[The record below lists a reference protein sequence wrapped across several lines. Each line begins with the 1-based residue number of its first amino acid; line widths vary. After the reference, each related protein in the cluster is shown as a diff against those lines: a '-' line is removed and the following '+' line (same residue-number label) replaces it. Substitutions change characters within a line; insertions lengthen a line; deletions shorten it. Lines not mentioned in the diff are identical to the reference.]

1 MSTVEAGY
9 SGPSLLV
16 LPLDVLIVVQSF
28 MKPLDIMVLQS
39 VRLKDL
45 QTCKALRDPTLRR
58 TVWRDALRRVI
69 EENDVFAPTF
79 PSLQTMSISQLSYAA
94 LRPQVFLR
102 RVRRCASSCPEG
114 MIGYLEP
121 LRRHEVQLHLHERD
135 EDHRMFEYNP
145 SFLIPGGRY
154 LVVTLAYYGCLYD
167 VREVRPTYDPILA
180 IPAEEVNILPGPHP
194 RKWGVCFCTPRG
206 DDLFLFIT
214 ANMETETE
222 TIPWVSAVVVARF
235 DAQQQCYPRPLSLHS
250 VEGEKVSFTM
260 STSSVAELVGVWDFA
275 RNGLAAWT
283 CFGVLKCII
292 AENNLIVVTRESG
305 ILVYEIPPLEPFT
318 TNELCDLMLAPIYI
332 VPPPEFTH
340 LHTVAINQSSKNGRY
355 FELRFGENF
364 DMADEIVR
372 YRVVPP
378 PPDSPNDPVALV
390 IESIRDLSRQG
401 PGRRSACRH
410 TLCECDD
417 SIIDVQYEEHC
428 EDRASRDRTRAAI
441 HVEPW
446 NGEGEQET
454 MLVDLVDRSDPLWT
468 RESNCDLGPE
478 VCTFCPI
485 SGRLVQM
492 AKMYGVVVIF
502 DYIPLPPI
510 QEYEVVLQKSPAP
523 SPVLRIVEGE
533 NTLAMALSRLPS
545 ELLAHVQSFLT
556 PFDIF
561 SLHLNVIF
569 EPTFDQAHMSIKE
582 LRFAALRPQLFLNS
596 VKSESSDG
604 PDYGWPVSTREIVLE
619 TAWNYTQWED
629 PIIGLHLIQGGR
641 YLLMDTHLSLCIYD
655 MEDPLN
661 DVERLEPIFSLDK
674 HGNRADDDLR
684 PTNLPASL
692 LAYKIRG
699 FPDEVTGEK
708 MAQRSL
714 IRIEELNPRS
724 FCAND
729 RRLAFVG
736 HKSDIISV
744 WDYKH
749 NQVAL
754 LKVVDR
760 YGSDASNGVSAFG
773 FFTYAIPP
781 FAPVTTPPSPLQH
794 EAVHTIERGWIG
806 SGLLYST
813 NQAGATFTGGK
824 PASPSDP
831 TSFLVPSLASE
842 RLNLYPDSGYD
853 MQCCD
858 AGTPRACV
866 GSVFVLGHRTGWID
880 PDIDA
885 QLGRRE
891 TYFERL
897 GIPYEE
903 WDEEDY
909 TEEMD
914 EAIGREN
921 DQAGVFIHVEHRDS
935 PRDEFGQHPTSVV
948 ELLDR
953 SASAWGQRELRF
965 VELCPASGR
974 LCAIV
979 EEGDE
984 PPRLLVFDYLP
995 ASM

>member
-1 MSTVEAGY
+1 
-9 SGPSLLV
+9 SLLV

-39 VRLKDL
+39 
-45 QTCKALRDPTLRR
+45 TCKALRDPTLRR

-79 PSLQTMSISQLSYAA
+79 PSFQTMSTSELSYAA
-94 LRPQVFLR
+94 LRPQLFLR
-102 RVRRCASSCPEG
+102 RVRHRASSCPEG
-114 MIGYLEP
+114 MIGYLKP

-154 LVVTLAYYGCLYD
+154 LVVTLAYYGYLYD
-167 VREVRPTYDPILA
+167 LLREVRPTYDPILA

-214 ANMETETE
+214 ANMETECVDCRTCPFQGLPGTPRGE
-222 TIPWVSAVVVARF
+222 VVARF

-283 CFGVLKCII
+283 CFGVLKVCAYYLQCII

-340 LHTVAINQSSKNGRY
+340 LLTVAINQSSKNGRY

-378 PPDSPNDPVALV
+378 PPERPNDSVALV
-390 IESIRDLSRQG
+390 IESIRDLCRQG

-428 EDRASRDRTRAAI
+428 EDRASRDRTRATI

-454 MLVDLVDRSDPLWT
+454 MLHT
-468 RESNCDLGPE
+468 C
-478 VCTFCPI
+478 
-485 SGRLVQM
+485 
-492 AKMYGVVVIF
+492 
-502 DYIPLPPI
+502 
-510 QEYEVVLQKSPAP
+510 
-523 SPVLRIVEGE
+523 
-533 NTLAMALSRLPS
+533 LS
-545 ELLAHVQSFLT
+545 
-556 PFDIF
+556 
-561 SLHLNVIF
+561 
-569 EPTFDQAHMSIKE
+569 K
-582 LRFAALRPQLFLNS
+582 
-596 VKSESSDG
+596 K
-604 PDYGWPVSTREIVLE
+604 
-619 TAWNYTQWED
+619 WN
-629 PIIGLHLIQGGR
+629 
-641 YLLMDTHLSLCIYD
+641 
-655 MEDPLN
+655 
-661 DVERLEPIFSLDK
+661 
-674 HGNRADDDLR
+674 
-684 PTNLPASL
+684 
-692 LAYKIRG
+692 
-699 FPDEVTGEK
+699 EK
-708 MAQRSL
+708 
-714 IRIEELNPRS
+714 
-724 FCAND
+724 
-729 RRLAFVG
+729 
-736 HKSDIISV
+736 
-744 WDYKH
+744 
-749 NQVAL
+749 
-754 LKVVDR
+754 
-760 YGSDASNGVSAFG
+760 
-773 FFTYAIPP
+773 
-781 FAPVTTPPSPLQH
+781 
-794 EAVHTIERGWIG
+794 
-806 SGLLYST
+806 
-813 NQAGATFTGGK
+813 
-824 PASPSDP
+824 
-831 TSFLVPSLASE
+831 
-842 RLNLYPDSGYD
+842 
-853 MQCCD
+853 
-858 AGTPRACV
+858 
-866 GSVFVLGHRTGWID
+866 
-880 PDIDA
+880 
-885 QLGRRE
+885 
-891 TYFERL
+891 
-897 GIPYEE
+897 
-903 WDEEDY
+903 DY

-935 PRDEFGQHPTSVV
+935 PRDEFGQHPNSVV